1 LEANDTID
9 TILEARGP
17 MSASEMALELRKAGK
32 MPPYWT
38 VIDVADYL
46 REWFGPAESSGDKT

>member
-1 LEANDTID
+1 MDANDTID
-9 TILEARGP
+9 ELLEKHGP

-46 REWFGPAESSGDKT
+46 REWYSGD